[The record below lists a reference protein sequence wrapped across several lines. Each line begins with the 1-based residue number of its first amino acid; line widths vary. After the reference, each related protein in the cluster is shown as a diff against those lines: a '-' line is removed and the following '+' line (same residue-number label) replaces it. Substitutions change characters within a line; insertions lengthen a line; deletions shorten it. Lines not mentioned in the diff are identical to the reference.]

1 VRGGATIDA
10 GEYIILADDSAKFI
24 SDNSS
29 YGGKVFDSSFSLS
42 NSGESL
48 SLKDSS
54 LNIISTVN
62 YNVALGAAGNGNTIC
77 DVSGVWAECQ
87 TTPGAINSSSNNSS
101 NNNSTTTNSTS
112 TDATTTTASTTTNTN
127 SNSNTYSNSF
137 SIPDSTNYRYG
148 NLDIKALRERSV
160 IAGGEY
166 VYSAKAF
173 NYEGQ
178 SVSKVQY
185 FYSFGD
191 GGGRESQ
198 GDAKYIYGYPG
209 EYELNIEGSTN
220 DGQGIAIMHV
230 YVTRPDI
237 VISEIG
243 QSEAY
248 IKLHN
253 KTSRDLDLSNYIID
267 NGNGY
272 FKIAKNTKIKSS
284 GDLTLS
290 GLAMGFG
297 TSSQAKLLF
306 PNMKEVTS
314 YTIPRIVTPALI
326 IASAQVSPNVA
337 AAIQEVKDV
346 AVLSSPSNLK
356 NNLSEVNSKTAKAK
370 TLTSSV
376 ISKSNLD
383 QYNSKQLVKYVYKSK
398 IIPDVTTNNVI
409 KNSLN
414 NEINTTSNNLDNSK
428 IIDSGEKTL
437 AERLKLWLYK

>member
-1 VRGGATIDA
+1 MQITEVMYDPSGTDTGHEWVELYNDGGSAITLTSYKFFEANVNHGITAVRGGATVDA

-48 SLKDSS
+48 SLKDTS
-54 LNIISTVN
+54 LNIVSTVN

-87 TTPGAINSSSNNSS
+87 ATPGAINSSSNNSS

-127 SNSNTYSNSF
+127 SNSNTSSNSF

-209 EYELNIEGSTN
+209 EYELNIEGSTS
-220 DGQGIAIMHV
+220 DGQGIATMHV

-253 KTSRDLDLSNYIID
+253 KTSRDLDLSNYVID

-314 YTIPRIVTPALI
+314 YTIPRIMTPALI
-326 IASAQVSPNVA
+326 MASAQVTPNVTA
-337 AAIQEVKDV
+337 TISEVKDSKDV
-346 AVLSSPSNLK
+346 AALSSVPSNLK
-356 NNLSEVNSKTAKAK
+356 NNLSEVNSKAVKAK
-370 TLTSSV
+370 PSTSTV

-383 QYNSKQLVKYVYKSK
+383 QYNNKQ
-398 IIPDVTTNNVI
+398 
-409 KNSLN
+409 
-414 NEINTTSNNLDNSK
+414 
-428 IIDSGEKTL
+428 
-437 AERLKLWLYK
+437 RR

>member
-1 VRGGATIDA
+1 
-10 GEYIILADDSAKFI
+10 
-24 SDNSS
+24 
-29 YGGKVFDSSFSLS
+29 
-42 NSGESL
+42 
-48 SLKDSS
+48 
-54 LNIISTVN
+54 
-62 YNVALGAAGNGNTIC
+62 
-77 DVSGVWAECQ
+77 
-87 TTPGAINSSSNNSS
+87 
-101 NNNSTTTNSTS
+101 
-112 TDATTTTASTTTNTN
+112 
-127 SNSNTYSNSF
+127 
-137 SIPDSTNYRYG
+137 
-148 NLDIKALRERSV
+148 V

-209 EYELNIEGSTN
+209 DYELNIEGSTS
-220 DGQGIAIMHV
+220 DGQGIATMHV

-253 KTSRDLDLSNYIID
+253 KTNRDLDLSNYVID
-267 NGNGY
+267 NGSGY

-314 YTIPRIVTPALI
+314 YTIPRIMTPALI
-326 IASAQVSPNVA
+326 MASAQVTPNVTA
-337 AAIQEVKDV
+337 TISEVKDSKDV
-346 AVLSSPSNLK
+346 AALSSVPSNLK
-356 NNLSEVNSKTAKAK
+356 NNLSEVNSKAVKAK
-370 TLTSSV
+370 PSTSTV

-383 QYNSKQLVKYVYKSK
+383 QYNNKQLVKYIYKTK
-398 IIPDVTTNNVI
+398 ITSDIVNDNAV
-409 KNSLN
+409 KNL
-414 NEINTTSNNLDNSK
+414 SNNGITGISSNSDNTK